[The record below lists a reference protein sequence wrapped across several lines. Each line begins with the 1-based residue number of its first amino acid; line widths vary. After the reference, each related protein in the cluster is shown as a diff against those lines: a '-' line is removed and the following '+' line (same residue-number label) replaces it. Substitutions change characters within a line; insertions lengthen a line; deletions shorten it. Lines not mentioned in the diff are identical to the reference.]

1 MSYNLTEDSIC
12 LKLGKIYG
20 IERGLDCAPN
30 ILMFQWRYEYNGAWL
45 TKRVKG
51 QYEADFVY
59 ITKSKYL
66 HEIEVK
72 ISIADFR
79 NDQQKKLFHTSPLV
93 KAFSYCLPTEVYWKH
108 KDEIDSVCKSKGA
121 GLIIVDY
128 GIRTILK
135 SKQREDV
142 QALTDT
148 EYVRYLKLFAK
159 KWVRK
164 R

>member
-1 MSYNLTEDSIC
+1 MKWNEDSIC
-12 LKLGKIYG
+12 LQLGKTYG

-30 ILMFQWRYEYNGAWL
+30 ILMFQWKYEYNGAGL
-45 TKRVKG
+45 RKRIDG

-79 NDQQKKLFHTSPLV
+79 IDQQKKIYHASPNV
-93 KAFSYCLPTEVYWKH
+93 KAFSYCMPSEVYWKH
-108 KDEIDSVCKSKGA
+108 KEEIDSICKSKGA
-121 GLIIVDY
+121 GLIIVEP
-128 GIRTILK
+128 GKCSTILK
-135 SKQREDV
+135 AKQREDIEV
-142 QALTDT
+142 LTNV

-159 KWVRK
+159 KWIRK